1 MCGLEHKLYPDKYDL
16 ESAHFRFLLK
26 FLRESLIVFHDL
38 SGLIVSLLSSRN
50 VKHSSFLAKHH
61 VDCGCERH
69 VVLPVFQVL
78 SMLSFSLFS
87 VSVWTLHSVS

>member
-16 ESAHFRFLLK
+16 ESAHIRFLPK
-26 FLRESLIVFHDL
+26 FLTKSLVVVHDL
-38 SGLIVSLLSSRN
+38 SGLIVSLLSLRN

-61 VDCGCERH
+61 VECGCKRH

-87 VSVWTLHSVS
+87 VSVWNLHSVS